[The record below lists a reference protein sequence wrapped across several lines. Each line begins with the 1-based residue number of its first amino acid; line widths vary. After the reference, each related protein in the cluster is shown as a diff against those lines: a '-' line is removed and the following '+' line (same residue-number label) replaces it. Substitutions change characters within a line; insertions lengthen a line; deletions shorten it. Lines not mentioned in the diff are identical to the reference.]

1 MSLLNLENDG
11 LPNVLVVLYTT
22 VASARSPLTADE
34 VLDAVAPDGVV
45 PPPPPSRTPKARA
58 TLNRWIEL
66 GLFRRDDADKYI
78 TLAEAPEADMKSD
91 VDIVRAVRIAARR
104 CVLSGPNNADLWARE
119 SARAADLTR
128 SLAWLLAQDVYRMR
142 FSEAQALE
150 LKQVANDDLRLM
162 QNDTRK
168 NGLQFWGNFL
178 GFIRQPGGGDVDPTL
193 AVREALPA
201 CMAPGEEMP
210 AAELVERLAQ
220 CLPVLD
226 GGVYRVS
233 VEAQLEK
240 DALPPLQSGQLSTSL
255 SRAMFSLM
263 IDQTLQFE
271 NKADVGRSI
280 VFTGRDGL
288 RADHRY
294 SWVRRPRRVA

>member
-1 MSLLNLENDG
+1 MSLLNLESDG
-11 LPNVLVVLYTT
+11 LPNVLVVLYST
-22 VASARSPLTADE
+22 VALARSPLNMDE
-34 VLDAVAPDGVV
+34 VLDAVAPTGMVLD
-45 PPPPPSRTPKARA
+45 PKKARV

-66 GLFRRDDADKYI
+66 GLFCRDDVDKHV
-78 TLAEAPEADMKSD
+78 TLARAPETEMKND
-91 VDIVRAVRIAARR
+91 VDIVRAVRIAARQ
-104 CVLSGPNNADLWARE
+104 CVLSEGNNPDLWARE

-128 SLAWLLAQDVYRMR
+128 SLAWLLAQDIYKMR
-142 FSEAQALE
+142 FGDAQALE

-168 NGLQFWGNFL
+168 NGLQFWGHFL
-178 GFIRQPGGGDVDPTL
+178 GFIRQPGGGDVDPTV
-193 AVREALPA
+193 AVREALPD
-201 CMAPGEEMP
+201 CIDFGEEMP
-210 AAELVERLAQ
+210 AAEFVERLSQ
-220 CLPVLD
+220 RLPVLD
-226 GGVYRVS
+226 GGIYRVA

-240 DALPPLQSGQLSTSL
+240 DALPPLQQGQLSTSL

-288 RADHRY
+288 RADQRY
-294 SWVRRPRRVA
+294 SWVRRPQKAIR